1 LALEIVNYAKT
12 RWNNFRYRACD
23 MLHQDNILDAPVD
36 YDTNKLVF
44 IADDEATAHEMLSE
58 IQEKYRG
65 MVHVS
70 RSWPVGVEV
79 VAYGSGKGTCVRK
92 LKEITGS
99 SLLVCVGDFENDIDM
114 IKAADIGY
122 AVGNATDDVKKIAD
136 RITVSNDKAAIAR
149 IIEEIEIE
157 LMKVRE

>member
-1 LALEIVNYAKT
+1 
-12 RWNNFRYRACD
+12 
-23 MLHQDNILDAPVD
+23 
-36 YDTNKLVF
+36 
-44 IADDEATAHEMLSE
+44 
-58 IQEKYRG
+58 
-65 MVHVS
+65 
-70 RSWPVGVEV
+70 
-79 VAYGSGKGTCVRK
+79 
-92 LKEITGS
+92 
-99 SLLVCVGDFENDIDM
+99 VGDFENDIDM